1 MWRCQSCSKH
11 CGLILPQGFSKSLR
25 QIHSPTHSHKH
36 GSSHSEEL
44 FSPLLLL
51 VSNQQI
57 QHTKKELPEVKKG
70 AEGSGWMERKMN
82 KSGGQKAWIYLTKSW
97 VRTILEKKI
106 RATIKYLTWKTST
119 SVWET
124 FLVFAW
130 RYTKLDAQLSISG
143 CLELYMCQQHKHFSN
158 NIYFGQ
164 KCKSSAWVSW
174 KSWGTLHIQ
183 HVSGQWKPP
192 VSALKLFP
200 SKFSCQQKRT
210 WWFSQQWNSSSFLFI
225 YFIFISSPAYL
236 FNHFPWWKDL
246 QVEKDKLLC
255 MPHCLSTCLRC
266 LSPW

>member
-44 FSPLLLL
+44 FSPFLLL

-106 RATIKYLTWKTST
+106 RAAINYLTWKTST
-119 SVWET
+119 PVWET